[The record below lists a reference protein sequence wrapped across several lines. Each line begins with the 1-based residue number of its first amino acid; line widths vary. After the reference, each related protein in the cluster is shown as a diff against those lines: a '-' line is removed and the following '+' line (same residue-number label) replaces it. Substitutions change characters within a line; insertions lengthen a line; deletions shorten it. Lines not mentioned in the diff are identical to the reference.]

1 MHCFAY
7 SLYSLEKKKK
17 TQPEILPVEE
27 DVEKNVSLKIKF
39 IFFFLNDKPNQ

>member
-7 SLYSLEKKKK
+7 SLYSLEKKRKKK
-17 TQPEILPVEE
+17 TEPEILPVEE

-39 IFFFLNDKPNQ
+39 IFF